1 MEESSRTSDENQA
14 SGVMD
19 RAYILNRPSPV
30 LFSVVALA
38 ERGSVIINCFI
49 LDEAASLVSSA
60 LFEWVMKAGEPVGLR
75 QTDLTLLQKTSFW
88 LLVKQQM
95 LLQ

>member
-1 MEESSRTSDENQA
+1 
-14 SGVMD
+14 MD

-49 LDEAASLVSSA
+49 LDEAAGLVSSA
-60 LFEWVMKAGEPVGLR
+60 LFEWVMKAGEPVG

-88 LLVKQQM
+88 LLVKTANVASRQV
-95 LLQ
+95 

>member
-1 MEESSRTSDENQA
+1 
-14 SGVMD
+14 MD

-49 LDEAASLVSSA
+49 LDEAASVVSST
-60 LFEWVMKAGEPVGLR
+60 LFEWVMKAGKPVGLR
-75 QTDLTLLQKTSFW
+75 QTDLTLLEKTSFW